1 MIAMSRFGIVPVF
14 DVKQLGS
21 SDHDSKNRLLTTLQE
36 AVKQVQNIAELAR
49 TDGLTED
56 TPEACCLCE
65 HLDRVFLYG
74 LQEPQWGYW
83 PWVRKFTH
91 PAAQQDITSLPA
103 VSTDL
108 GYGRAWLLTS
118 LNGGLLESYMRSF
131 RQNLRLLRKG
141 YSHSSLLREPQYLEL
156 LATLVSGLEYVPFKL
171 NQNNALLDDT
181 DAWKKI
187 AVCQHSLLCSGSE
200 DVVALPQGV
209 SVMTISSTDSST
221 SSREDD
227 SGIHSTRVSCATL
240 SSLASPAEE
249 VHVPDTCGCA
259 DCAAFLDRERIR
271 RIINM
276 DVVPPPSGDRSE
288 DADIE
293 LEVTRVVL
301 TRRKKAGHN
310 GTRKTYSS
318 TQSNEAAGTVLS
330 IASEVKNVEV
340 DSKVCTSFGTEL
352 GAEHRPAACLQGA
365 LCSEQGGADVG
376 RFAAMAES
384 AGSMR
389 DSGCYAFVE
398 GDRGA
403 PDGCE
408 GDEVKEEEEVA
419 MVECEQKD
427 EVFSIYD
434 RREKCTSSVICEE
447 VSSAS
452 GSGAEEK
459 AAEPPRSASIEAE
472 LVMDTSKK
480 EGLDIKVENN
490 ALLFLTLEI
499 FDSDDEKLYKMFLA
513 WKCFDGRGKL
523 EAVYI
528 LMTNHFLYM
537 LRPGV
542 EVNQFIKEFSA
553 RLSEVKVVTVWVNYQ
568 GFSLTFSSEQ
578 KIDVA
583 TGYAELTRNIL
594 SSLDLAIRRTHRG
607 IRCLPSIVSHCSEQ
621 LDAMKKL
628 LARELKARE
637 VDGLV
642 VKDYRLVH
650 WEKCIEALPGEYSCG
665 PSVGGPLMWRFL
677 EGDTRRERKKH
688 WQPGYFLLRAGV
700 LYRFSNQGDTI
711 PSATYLISGVQC
723 GSCQV
728 VSNVG
733 RPHALQLNLAP
744 SGGACL
750 QLAASNEAEMQRWVN
765 ALSEA
770 GQASYHASGSMGG
783 LVACCLVLV
792 GDLVLTLVEGS
803 RVLGVGVVID
813 LSAVRSEDNFCVM
826 EFDGGEADSCAYNWI
841 FWFATEEEKNEFLG
855 IVSTLWQEM
864 FKVPLEIAPLA
875 NGTLKKHCLE
885 RASQLEAR
893 LTHSKAFCLDS

>member
-1 MIAMSRFGIVPVF
+1 MSRFGMVPVF

-36 AVKQVQNIAELAR
+36 AVKQVQNVAELAGSG
-49 TDGLTED
+49 GLTED

-91 PAAQQDITSLPA
+91 PAAQQDITSLPE

-141 YSHSSLLREPQYLEL
+141 YSHNSLLREPQYLEL

-181 DAWKKI
+181 NAWKKI
-187 AVCQHSLLCSGSE
+187 AMCQHSLLSE
-200 DVVALPQGV
+200 DIVALPQGV

-227 SGIHSTRVSCATL
+227 SGIHSTHVSCATL

-259 DCAAFLDRERIR
+259 DCTTFLDRERIR

-276 DVVPPPSGDRSE
+276 DVVPQASGNHRE

-301 TRRKKAGHN
+301 TRRKKGGHI
-310 GTRKTYSS
+310 GTKKRTSPSS
-318 TQSNEAAGTVLS
+318 TDASEAVGAVLS
-330 IASEVKNVEV
+330 MANEVKNAEV
-340 DSKVCTSFGTEL
+340 TNKVCTSFGNEL
-352 GAEHRPAACLQGA
+352 GAEHRPVVCFQSVPCG
-365 LCSEQGGADVG
+365 EQGGADVE
-376 RFAAMAES
+376 RFAAMTELV
-384 AGSMR
+384 GSMR
-389 DSGCYAFVE
+389 DSGCYTFVD

-408 GDEVKEEEEVA
+408 GDEAKEEKVTA
-419 MVECEQKD
+419 DECEQKD
-427 EVFSIYD
+427 EMFSIYD
-434 RREKCTSSVICEE
+434 RRDESVSSVICEE
-447 VSSAS
+447 ESSAN
-452 GSGAEEK
+452 GCGAEGET
-459 AAEPPRSASIEAE
+459 AEPPVCAPIEAE
-472 LVMDTSKK
+472 LVIDTSKK
-480 EGLDIKVENN
+480 EGLDIRVENN
-490 ALLFLTLEI
+490 ALLFLALEI
-499 FDSDDEKLYKMFLA
+499 FDSDHEKLYKMFLA

-523 EAVYI
+523 EPIYI
-528 LMTNHFLYM
+528 LMTNQFLYM
-537 LRPGV
+537 LRQGA
-542 EVNQFIKEFSA
+542 EVNQFLKDFSA
-553 RLSEVKVVTVWVNYQ
+553 RLSEVKVVTVWLNYQ
-568 GFSLTFSSEQ
+568 GFSLTFRSEK

-607 IRCLPSIVSHCSEQ
+607 IGCLPSIVSHCSEQ

-628 LARELKARE
+628 LAHELKARE
-637 VDGLV
+637 GDGLV

-650 WEKCIEALPGEYSCG
+650 WEKCIQSLPGEYSCG

-677 EGDTRRERKKH
+677 EGNTRRERKKH

-750 QLAASNEAEMQRWVN
+750 QLAASNEAEMQRWVH

-813 LSAVRSEDNFCVM
+813 LSAVRSEDNFCIM
-826 EFDGGEADSCAYNWI
+826 EFDSGEAESCAYNWI

-855 IVSTLWQEM
+855 IVSILWQEM
-864 FKVPLEIAPLA
+864 FKVPLEIAPMTD
-875 NGTLKKHCLE
+875 GTLKKHCLE

-893 LTHSKAFCLDS
+893 LTHSKAFCLDI